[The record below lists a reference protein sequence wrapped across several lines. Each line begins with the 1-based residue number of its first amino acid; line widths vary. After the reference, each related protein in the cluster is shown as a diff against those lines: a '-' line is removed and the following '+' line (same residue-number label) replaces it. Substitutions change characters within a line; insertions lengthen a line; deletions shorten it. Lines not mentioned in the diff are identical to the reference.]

1 MDDRGHRL
9 VQHTLHAT
17 ICIPARGSKTNG
29 DIKKKN
35 GHISFG
41 SLTSRSI
48 AFEMLKLFIYGSHN
62 DLTDNILNS
71 INFI

>member
-1 MDDRGHRL
+1 MI
-9 VQHTLHAT
+9 VAT
-17 ICIPARGSKTNG
+17 GSSNILSMQRFAFLPEE
-29 DIKKKN
+29 IKQMEIFRKKN
-35 GHISFG
+35 GHISFR